1 MSNGRIKQQACWL
14 MIWYDGKKGCVMMR
28 KITRITTQKKNSQR
42 YNVYVSEGEKES
54 FGFGIDEAI
63 LIEFQLRKGMELD
76 EATITELLKKDI
88 VYKSYLLAI
97 NFLSYR
103 MRSRKEIH
111 DYLLQKEVE
120 PEHISMILDRLS
132 NKNLI
137 DDRQFAEMFVRTRMN
152 TSSKGPMIIKK
163 ELMEKGVAPK
173 LAEEAIQLYTYEA
186 QYKKVIKLVQK
197 KLQQK
202 RKDSFRKQLQNVQGT
217 LQQKGFSQDIIQT
230 VLDESRDGKDVSE
243 EWTAI
248 IYQGEKLLKKHSQKL
263 TGYELKQKI
272 KEGLYRKGF
281 TFELIHQFVD
291 EYDKESDHF

>member
-1 MSNGRIKQQACWL
+1 
-14 MIWYDGKKGCVMMR
+14 MR

-132 NKNLI
+132 NENLI

-291 EYDKESDHF
+291 EYNKESDHF

>member
-1 MSNGRIKQQACWL
+1 

-54 FGFGIDEAI
+54 FGFGIDETI

-132 NKNLI
+132 NENLI